1 MRRRTWWS
9 VHNHTRLTDE
19 NLLSVMRMQEDRM
32 DRNIFDVSM
41 ITLSDFQIHVF
52 SPEIRTVVDD
62 CEVLRDIEYQ
72 TSQAVVFIEKT
83 RLCLSSRFSTTLN
96 RVQRLVRGEGNSDPF
111 THVNRVT
118 SQNEIEELRRW
129 QFQLPSPAI
138 HKCPASIISTDC
150 ERSIYLHQSW
160 LRLLYL
166 GALYAACCYE
176 LQGMGGDRALLERNS
191 GYALA
196 DKCLLDVTD
205 VLDEIDS
212 LELSEQLPC
221 PTSALIILAL
231 AYHKRHAQS
240 PSQGGVQ
247 PSPRPLHKC
256 WKVLQRL
263 KETSDLAARMTTSVQ
278 DESCD
283 EIWASILSFPYAT
296 GNTIALLSGAA

>member
-9 VHNHTRLTDE
+9 LHNHTRLTDE

-52 SPEIRTVVDD
+52 APEIRKVVDD
-62 CEVLRDIEYQ
+62 CEVLRDVEYQ

-96 RVQRLVRGEGNSDPF
+96 RVQRLVCGEANSDAF
-111 THVNRVT
+111 THMNRLT
-118 SQNEIEELRRW
+118 SHDEIEELRRW
-129 QFQLPSPAI
+129 QFHLPSPAV
-138 HKCPASIISTDC
+138 HKCPTYLIPTDC

-166 GALYAACCYE
+166 GALYAACCHE
-176 LQGMGGDRALLERNS
+176 LQGMSGDHAVLERNS
-191 GYALA
+191 RYGLA
-196 DKCLLDVTD
+196 EKCLLDVTD

-231 AYHKRHAQS
+231 AYHKRCARI

-247 PSPRPLHKC
+247 SSPRPLHKC
-256 WKVLQRL
+256 WKVLRRL
-263 KETSDLAARMTTSVQ
+263 KETSDLAARMTTSVE

-283 EIWASILSFPYAT
+283 QIWASILSTPYAT
-296 GNTIALLSGAA
+296 GNTIAPLSGAA